1 MKTSMAVAGMVCL
14 LGIMAAPV
22 VARSQ
27 PGPRAQT
34 ATTYAFDLPAQP
46 LADSLRALGGTA
58 GINVIFDPAPIAGRK
73 APALHGRYPV
83 AQALA
88 KLLEGTNLQADFTS
102 ATTVVIKPVSGPA
115 SAASPRAS
123 ASQYKIHLN
132 NPQTL
137 NAIIVIGHA
146 EALTAT
152 RADTP
157 VREIPQTVSVISR
170 ETLDQQNAVDLG
182 SALQWAP
189 GISVG
194 NLTSQAT
201 NFSSRGYQI
210 TSVHVDGGAST
221 QLDDVG
227 GLANAASRNLDEYG
241 GIEVLRGSDALFG
254 GMGNPGGTVNMNRKV
269 PTDVFQT
276 EVLGSIGSWNNYHAM
291 VDVSG
296 PLTQSLS
303 GRVVASGISQDYSV
317 DDVTKRDAMLFGTLR
332 YRFGPATTLTFG
344 GSIEKMRGVLDYE
357 GLPWRSDGADPHLP
371 RSLSLTPPWA
381 ASTTSWVEGF
391 ANLEHDFNDRWKLRV
406 NTTVQRESV
415 PRSYVLGVTGPIDS
429 ASGLLLYPPYV
440 ASNTNRDTQET
451 FAATLTGS
459 FDWWG
464 REQQLMLGADYNHDI
479 VDSSV
484 LSPNYDAPPLD
495 PFAYTSSFYPFP
507 DFSPDNISVN
517 STASSTSVQWGIY
530 GALRLKPADRLAVT
544 LGGRLSAYR
553 ANSISV
559 QDMPA
564 FPPPITSTNG
574 YKDSGKF
581 TPYFGVTYDLSK
593 HYSAY
598 LSYADI
604 YFSNGNSFTA
614 KGVRLPPANG
624 DTLEAGIK
632 GAWFGN
638 TLNAS
643 LAFFKTDQRGIAA
656 QDFSSGI
663 ISDTCCFVASNN
675 KSKGV
680 DFQVSGML
688 TPHWQI
694 TAGYT
699 YNIHTDVSPFTID
712 TPYRNLVKVWTNYTL
727 PDGLWSVG
735 GGLRSEFHRSVN
747 RECTN
752 INFGGSG
759 PPCLGF
765 QPFGQGGYMLVD
777 LRIARAFGEHWQAS
791 LNLNNVFDRRYYSSL
806 GQLESGN
813 WYAQPRNFLLKLVGK
828 F

>member
-1 MKTSMAVAGMVCL
+1 MKAST
-14 LGIMAAPV
+14 GIACAACALVLMAAPPALHAQPQLD
-22 VARSQ
+22 AR
-27 PGPRAQT
+27 PARAT
-34 ATTYAFDLPAQP
+34 RVFNLPAQP
-46 LADSLRALGGTA
+46 LADALRQLGSVA
-58 GINVIFDPAPIAGRK
+58 GINVVFDPQAIGPRPARAVKGTLTAAEALQRLLRGTGFAATFTSPDTAVVK
-73 APALHGRYPV
+73 PAPAAAPAAAGAGGG
-83 AQALA
+83 AQIEFNDAR
-88 KLLEGTNLQADFTS
+88 LLDS
-102 ATTVVIKPVSGPA
+102 V
-115 SAASPRAS
+115 
-123 ASQYKIHLN
+123 
-132 NPQTL
+132 
-137 NAIIVIGHA
+137 IVIGHA

-157 VREIPQTVSVISR
+157 VKEIPQSVSVISR

-194 NLTSQAT
+194 QTTSQVA
-201 NFSSRGYQI
+201 NFSSRGYEI

-269 PTDVFQT
+269 PTDFFQT
-276 EVLGSIGSWNNYHAM
+276 EVLGSVGSWDNYHAM
-291 VDVSG
+291 IDASG
-296 PLTQSLS
+296 PLTENLS

-317 DDVTKRDAMLFGTLR
+317 DDVTKRDAMLFGTMR

-344 GSIEKMRGVLDYE
+344 GSVEKMRGVLDFE
-357 GLPWRSDGADPHLP
+357 GLPWNDDGTDPRLP

-391 ANLEHDFNDRWKLRV
+391 ANLEHDFNQKWKLRV
-406 NTTVQRESV
+406 NTTVQRESI
-415 PRSYVLGVTGPIDS
+415 PRSYVLAVTGPIDTAS
-429 ASGLLLYPPYV
+429 ALLPFPPFV
-440 ASNTNRDTQET
+440 QSNTNRDTQET

-464 REQQLMLGADYNHDI
+464 HEQQVMLGADYNHDI
-479 VDSSV
+479 VDGTI

-495 PFAYTSSFYPFP
+495 PYTYTSSFYPFP
-507 DFSPDNISVN
+507 DFSSDNVSSLQN
-517 STASSTSVQWGIY
+517 ASDRSIQWGLY
-530 GALRLKPADRLAVT
+530 GALRLQPIEHLAVS

-553 ANSISV
+553 AN
-559 QDMPA
+559 DMQVLNMPD
-564 FPPPITSTNG
+564 FPPPTTTVDG

-581 TPYFGVTYDLSK
+581 TPYFGVTYDLSP
-593 HYSAY
+593 HYTVY
-598 LSYADI
+598 FSYADI
-604 YFSNGNSFTA
+604 YLSNGNSFTA

-632 GAWFGN
+632 GAWFDN

-643 LAFFKTDQRGIAA
+643 VALFKTDQRGIAT

-663 ISDTCCFVASNN
+663 FTETCCYVAAND

-680 DFQVSGML
+680 DFEVSGML
-688 TPHWQI
+688 TPRWQI

-699 YNIHTDVSPFTID
+699 YNIHQDVSPFTID
-712 TPYRNLVKVWTNYTL
+712 TPFRNLVKVWTNYTL
-727 PDGLWSVG
+727 PSGLWSVG
-735 GGLRSEFHRSVN
+735 GGLRSEFHSSVN
-747 RECTN
+747 QECTN
-752 INFGGSG
+752 INFGSPGSA
-759 PPCLGF
+759 CLGF
-765 QPFGQGGYMLVD
+765 QPFGQGAYVLVD
-777 LRIARAFGEHWQAS
+777 LRVARAIGEHWQAS
-791 LNLNNVFDRRYYSSL
+791 LNLNNVLDRRYYSSL

-813 WYAQPRNFLLKLVGK
+813 WYAQPRNFLFKVVGK